1 MRRRHVFF
9 LPALVLSAAMAWA
22 QQPTVIA
29 SVDDLV
35 RAGIQ
40 NNRDL
45 ASARA
50 RVEDARGQVRQ
61 AGVRPSA
68 SLDLTGATGEP
79 FGTTGE
85 DQYGAAVSQTLETF
99 GKRGK
104 RIRVAEI
111 AQSADEADWQDRA
124 SQLAFEIRASFADLE
139 AQRQKVRIL
148 DQLLGLNRESLRLT
162 TARVKEGDAAPLEAS
177 LLQVEIRRAEVMRAS
192 AEGRLHSAESE
203 VRRLTGIGAAAQ
215 LPDAD
220 PVPSANV
227 ELADLTQRA
236 LADRPDL
243 KSARFGE
250 QRETAGIQLVKA
262 EAKPDVT
269 VSAGYSRQNSQF
281 DGLYGFTASG
291 AISPI
296 RDSVDSLN
304 FGVSIPLRTSRSGA
318 GNVQSATARASGA
331 KAHREFLEQSIP
343 IEVEA
348 TYRRWKTA
356 IGSISMMQSGVIDP
370 SQSNLKIIQEAYK
383 SGQLR
388 LLDVLNQQRQLVDA
402 QLALIDAQGMPCVP
416 GPNSS
421 VQSEEISHEKIPDI
435 RALLR
440 PCDQRRLRQTES

>member
-1 MRRRHVFF
+1 MQGRRVFF
-9 LPALVLSAAMAWA
+9 LPAMLLSAAMAWT

-50 RVEDARGQVRQ
+50 RIDEARGQVRQ

-68 SLDLTGATGEP
+68 NLDLTGATGEP
-79 FGTTGE
+79 LGTTGE
-85 DQYGAAVSQTLETF
+85 DQYGAAVSRTLETF

-104 RIRVAEI
+104 RIRVAKI

-124 SQLAFEIRASFADLE
+124 SQLAFEIRGSFADLE
-139 AQRQKVRIL
+139 AQRQKVKVL
-148 DQLLGLNRESLRLT
+148 DQLLDLNRESLRLT
-162 TARVKEGDAAPLEAS
+162 AARVKEGDAAPLEAS
-177 LLQVEIRRAEVMRAS
+177 LLQVEISRAQVMRAS

-203 VRRLTGIGAAAQ
+203 IRRLTGIGPSAQ
-215 LPDAD
+215 LPDAA
-220 PVPSANV
+220 PVPSATS
-227 ELADLTQRA
+227 ELADLTRRA

-243 KSARFGE
+243 QSARLGE
-250 QRETAGIQLVKA
+250 QRELAGISLAKA

-281 DGLYGFTASG
+281 DGLYGFTSLG
-291 AISPI
+291 AVSPI
-296 RDSVDSLN
+296 RDRMDTLN

-331 KAHREFLEQSIP
+331 KAHREFLERSIP

-348 TYRRWKTA
+348 AYQRWKTA
-356 IGSISMMQSGVIDP
+356 LGSLSMMQSGVIDP
-370 SQSNLKIIQEAYK
+370 SQSNLKIMQEAYK

-402 QLALIDAQGMPCVP
+402 QLAFIDTQADAMR
-416 GPNSS
+416 SWA
-421 VQSEEISHEKIPDI
+421 ELE
-435 RALLR
+435 RAVGGNL
-440 PCDQRRLRQTES
+440 P

>member
-1 MRRRHVFF
+1 MQGRHVFF
-9 LPALVLSAAMAWA
+9 LLALLFCAVMAWA
-22 QQPTVIA
+22 QQPAVIT

-50 RVEDARGQVRQ
+50 RIDEARGQVLQ
-61 AGVRPSA
+61 AGVRPAA

-79 FGTTGE
+79 LGTTGE

-104 RIRVAEI
+104 RIRVAKI
-111 AQSADEADWQDRA
+111 ALSSDEADWQDRA

-139 AQRQKVRIL
+139 AQRQKVKVL
-148 DQLLGLNRESLRLT
+148 DQLIGLNRESLRLT
-162 TARVKEGDAAPLEAS
+162 EARVKEGDAAPLEAS
-177 LLQVEIRRAEVMRAS
+177 LLQVEISRAEVMRVS

-203 VRRLTGIGAAAQ
+203 VRRLSGIGLSVQ

-220 PVPSANV
+220 PVPSISA
-227 ELADLTQRA
+227 ELADLTRRA
-236 LADRPDL
+236 LTERPDL
-243 KSARFGE
+243 QSARLAE
-250 QRETAGIQLVKA
+250 QREIAGISLAKA

-281 DGLYGFTASG
+281 DGLYGFTSSG

-296 RDSVDSLN
+296 RDRMDMLN
-304 FGVSIPLRTSRSGA
+304 FAVSIPLRTSRSGA
-318 GNVQSATARASGA
+318 GNVQSAAARASGA

-348 TYRRWKTA
+348 AYQRWKTA
-356 IGSISMMQSGVIDP
+356 LGSVSTMQSGVIDP

-383 SGQLR
+383 AGQLR

-402 QLALIDAQGMPCVP
+402 QLALIDAQADATR
-416 GPNSS
+416 SWA
-421 VQSEEISHEKIPDI
+421 ELE
-435 RALLR
+435 RAVGGNL
-440 PCDQRRLRQTES
+440 P